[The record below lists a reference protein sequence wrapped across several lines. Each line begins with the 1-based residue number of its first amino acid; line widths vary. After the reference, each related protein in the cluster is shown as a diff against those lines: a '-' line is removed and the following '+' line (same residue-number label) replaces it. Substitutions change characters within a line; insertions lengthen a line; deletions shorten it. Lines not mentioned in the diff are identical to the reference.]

1 MNRQKLAESLTGG
14 GGGGGGIR
22 SGICGIWLWGTG
34 GPKSY
39 QRTYIIIILCLQT
52 CFKLTSLGHGGW
64 RRGKVKGAP
73 CHTHGGH
80 KRYHWWGHEWRRH
93 V

>member
-34 GPKSY
+34 GQNHTNICVHTLLLCCCSML
-39 QRTYIIIILCLQT
+39 TYTECVYIWPFII
-52 CFKLTSLGHGGW
+52 
-64 RRGKVKGAP
+64 
-73 CHTHGGH
+73 THLHCEGQLECIMYVVH
-80 KRYHWWGHEWRRH
+80 SM
-93 V
+93 